1 MNTIRISILPALT
14 LMGMIYICPLRAQ
27 TSAVRPEIKKS
38 TDGVPYLSTGIGYD
52 SRVGTPEFSLK
63 LIFST
68 KNKAYLADI
77 DVEIT
82 PGPSGKPTLI
92 HSTGPW
98 LLVDLAPG
106 KYRVKA
112 KTGKGHETVRTFAI
126 AKGQVTTLRLIW
138 DITDEDI

>member
-1 MNTIRISILPALT
+1 MNIIRISILSALA
-14 LMGMIYICPLRAQ
+14 LPGIICNCPLRAQ
-27 TSAVRPEIKKS
+27 TSAVRPEVRKS
-38 TDGVPYLSTGIGYD
+38 ADGVPYLSTGIGND

-68 KNKAYLADI
+68 KNRAYLADI

-82 PGPSGKPTLI
+82 PGPNGSPTRI

-98 LLVDLAPG
+98 LLVDLPPG

-112 KTGKGHETVRTFAI
+112 KTNKGHETVRTFAI
-126 AKGQVTTLRLIW
+126 EKGRVTTLGLIW
-138 DITDEDI
+138 NITEEDI